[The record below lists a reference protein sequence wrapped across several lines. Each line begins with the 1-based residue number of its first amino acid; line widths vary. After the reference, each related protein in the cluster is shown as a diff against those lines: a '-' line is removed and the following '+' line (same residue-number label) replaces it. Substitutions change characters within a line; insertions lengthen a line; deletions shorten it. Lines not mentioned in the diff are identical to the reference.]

1 MPVFLAALGGVLL
14 NIAGSM
20 VLRVLTSLGIGLIA
34 YKGMTT
40 SLDWLKAQAVNSAM
54 GLPPEVLGMLA
65 TMKVGNS
72 ISIISSAVLARLVI
86 QGVTGDNVKRWVT
99 K

>member
-86 QGVTGDNVKRWVT
+86 QGVTGDTVKRWVT